1 MSTTIDTSVLNT
13 LNGNTAAA
21 QARQSAELRDSF
33 MTLLTTQ
40 LKNQNPL
47 DPMDNAEMTSQ
58 LAQINTVSGIEE
70 LNRTLQAISTQIDAR
85 GMLQAAALIGKG
97 VLVPGDRVLLQHDAA
112 GVPAATPFGVELDAP
127 AENLIVSIVDG
138 GGQVVNRYELGAVG
152 SGMESFTWDGMTGEG
167 TAAAPGAYRVR
178 VEAQR
183 GQTTAAVAT
192 LNYAVVGGV
201 VPVGD
206 KGGFRLDLGAVY
218 GQVELDAVKQIL

>member
-13 LNGNTAAA
+13 LNQSATAAT
-21 QARQSAELRDSF
+21 RQSAELRDSF
-33 MTLLTTQ
+33 MTMLTTQ

-70 LNRTLQAISTQIDAR
+70 LNRTLTSISTQIDAR

-112 GVPAATPFGVELDAP
+112 GVPMATPFGVVLDAP
-127 AENLIVSIVDG
+127 AENLTVSIVDG
-138 GGQVVNRYELGAVG
+138 SGQVVNRYELGAVG
-152 SGMESFTWDGMTGEG
+152 SGMETFTWDGMTGEG
-167 TAAAPGAYRVR
+167 SAAAPGAYRVR

-183 GQTTAAVAT
+183 GDAVAAAST

-201 VPVGD
+201 VPAAD
-206 KGGFRLDLGAVY
+206 KGGFLLDLGAIY
-218 GQVELDAVKQIL
+218 GQVELGAVKQIL